1 MKFKLCAFAVAA
13 FLGCAHPALGADGE
27 VAVRVD
33 LDVEHPLFNRPL
45 VTVSVCLQQPEAD
58 GKGCIEVPDVLVD
71 TGSSGVLLRRSA
83 LKELDGLKPDHA
95 YPYAHCSRFGAS
107 APFGVVMRAWVG
119 LGERYTVAPIAV
131 GLVGGDGMGPPAG
144 CRPYG
149 DYNPDPDKF
158 TSLLPGINGILGV
171 GPSPRDCSIYPGG
184 LCPTAD
190 DKASYYRRVPGEEG
204 PRWVGAQVLP
214 EFELS
219 NPVAALPADFND
231 GVVLRID
238 APDSAAL
245 QAGVASGTLFLG
257 VERWR
262 DKLFGERAPRVPLV
276 NASWLRAAIMREPG
290 KLVQACIGLDTGCC
304 EIYAP
309 KAYEPLP
316 AHAGPGPIWQLPMF
330 CVGSVDKREFRYGP
344 FMIDVADGESAAIE
358 VCQLHRLAAS
368 FSDDDLFLLGMPFF
382 YGRTIAFGLA
392 EDPRAVSGRDPD
404 GGYLMIAPGPQ
415 GT

>member
-1 MKFKLCAFAVAA
+1 MNFKPCALVAA
-13 FLGCAHPALGADGE
+13 ALLGYAHAALGADGE

-33 LDVEHPLFNRPL
+33 LNPAHSVFNRPR
-45 VTVSVCLQQPEAD
+45 VTVSVCLQQPGPD

-71 TGSSGVLLRRSA
+71 TGSTGLLLRRSA
-83 LKELDGLKPDHA
+83 LTGLAGLKPAGEYDHA
-95 YPYAHCSRFGAS
+95 FRHRYVYAPAFGALTQ
-107 APFGVVMRAWVG
+107 AWIG
-119 LGERYTVAPIAV
+119 LGTLYTPAPIGI
-131 GLVGGDGMGPPAG
+131 GLFGADDEPASPGSSSGGGGEVEGLAMLLQPFNGVLGIAPQPSSCSACPDCACPPAAEVAQYFRRMPAGGGDAWQ
-144 CRPYG
+144 
-149 DYNPDPDKF
+149 
-158 TSLLPGINGILGV
+158 
-171 GPSPRDCSIYPGG
+171 PSP
-184 LCPTAD
+184 
-190 DKASYYRRVPGEEG
+190 VPSGY
-204 PRWVGAQVLP
+204 
-214 EFELS
+214 ELS

-231 GVVLRID
+231 GFVLRIEL
-238 APDSAAL
+238 PDSAAL
-245 QAGVASGTLFLG
+245 QAGVTSGTLFLG

-404 GGYLMIAPGPQ
+404 GGYLMIAPAPPGA
-415 GT
+415 